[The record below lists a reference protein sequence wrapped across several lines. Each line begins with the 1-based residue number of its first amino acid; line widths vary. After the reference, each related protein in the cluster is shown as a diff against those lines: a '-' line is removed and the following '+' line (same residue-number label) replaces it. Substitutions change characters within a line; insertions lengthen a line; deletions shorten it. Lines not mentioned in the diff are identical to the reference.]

1 MLPLLLLGVAG
12 VVAAAAGLTGTHNL
26 TRAAIALK
34 LPLAYVQSA
43 SKWAKKR
50 GLPLDWVL
58 TTILVESGGNPRA
71 AGDSDG
77 RSAGLMQV
85 NTVAHAAE
93 LKAAGLT
100 RADMFNPDTNIE
112 WGTKYLAQFRDD
124 VQNALGSR
132 SPPAPLDELV
142 RLSYKRPAAVTG
154 ALRKGQNP
162 LTTLSWAPD
171 AIANWRQRHAQ
182 VLAALAPKLTA

>member
-1 MLPLLLLGVAG
+1 MFPLLLLGIVG
-12 VVAAAAGLTGTHNL
+12 VVAAAVGLTGGPNL
-26 TRAAIALK
+26 ARAAVGIG

-43 SKWAKKR
+43 AKWAKLR

-100 RADMFNPDTNIE
+100 RADMFNPETNIE
-112 WGTKYLAQFRDD
+112 WGTKYLAQFRDN
-124 VQNALGSR
+124 VQNALGGR

-142 RLSYKRPAAVTG
+142 RLSYKGPAAVEG
-154 ALRKGQNP
+154 ALRRGQNP
-162 LTTLSWAPD
+162 VTTLSWAPA
-171 AIANWRQRHAQ
+171 AIANWRQRHNQ
-182 VLAALAPKLTA
+182 VLGALRPAVS